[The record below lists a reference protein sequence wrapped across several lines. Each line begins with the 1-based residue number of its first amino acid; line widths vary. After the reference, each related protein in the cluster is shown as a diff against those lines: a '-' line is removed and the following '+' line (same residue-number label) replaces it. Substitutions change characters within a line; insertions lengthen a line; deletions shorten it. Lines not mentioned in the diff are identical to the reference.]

1 LEEKKLIQL
10 INQGESETLEFKT
23 SFSKTVIET
32 IVAFSNTKGGEIVIG
47 VNNKK
52 EIVGISITEETIQ
65 KWVNEIKQNTIPQ
78 VIPDV
83 ELINIDGNNLVVF
96 RVIEYPVK
104 PVGFRNKYFKR
115 IANSNHLLSV
125 NEIANEHLK
134 TINSSWDY
142 YPDPNHNLS
151 NISISKVQEYISSYE
166 KWNDTKVDYK
176 PIDFLNKH
184 EILKENILTF
194 GAYLLFAKDLCII
207 SDIQIGRFKS
217 ESKIIDS
224 LSLDTDLFTEVDEI
238 MAFIKKH
245 LMVEFII
252 TGSPQREERYDY
264 PLEAIREIVI
274 NMIIHPV
281 RYSLCA

>member
-1 LEEKKLIQL
+1 
-10 INQGESETLEFKT
+10 
-23 SFSKTVIET
+23 
-32 IVAFSNTKGGEIVIG
+32 
-47 VNNKK
+47 
-52 EIVGISITEETIQ
+52 
-65 KWVNEIKQNTIPQ
+65 
-78 VIPDV
+78 
-83 ELINIDGNNLVVF
+83 
-96 RVIEYPVK
+96 
-104 PVGFRNKYFKR
+104 
-115 IANSNHLLSV
+115 LLSV